1 MHFFHNGYHLFIIII
16 ILLPFTKTTN
26 DCQEVLLC
34 LQSQIYFV
42 LHKEKECLYSVT
54 FEGDSDA
61 TVEQFKVTE
70 SYRKHTHTATDTMDD
85 AT

>member
-16 ILLPFTKTTN
+16 NLLPFTKTTN
-26 DCQEVLLC
+26 GLQDVLLC
-34 LQSQIYFV
+34 LWSQIHFV
-42 LHKEKECLYSVT
+42 LHEEKECLYSVT
-54 FEGDSDA
+54 SEGASDA

-70 SYRKHTHTATDTMDD
+70 SYRTHTHTATDTMDN